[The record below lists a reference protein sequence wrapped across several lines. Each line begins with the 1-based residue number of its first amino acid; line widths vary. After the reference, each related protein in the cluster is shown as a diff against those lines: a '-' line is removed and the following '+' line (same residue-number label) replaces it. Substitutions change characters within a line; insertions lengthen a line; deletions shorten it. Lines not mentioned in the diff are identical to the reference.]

1 MWDVRFYKG
10 GLVGLSLLFIFT
22 FIFFFF
28 LHLNCGSMEI
38 MEKKCWEVPKKHLK
52 KSVTVFTVFEYLSNL
67 PEWGLAGSYC
77 KMIMLQMSFN
87 VFLQMQI
94 KTYECICISIY
105 RLPPFQ
111 LSPRTIYVL
120 AWSWLEEASRRTKDL
135 TNKNRRSIAW

>member
-1 MWDVRFYKG
+1 MWDVRFYKD
-10 GLVGLSLLFIFT
+10 GLVGLPLLFIFT
-22 FIFFFF
+22 FIFFFFF

-38 MEKKCWEVPKKHLK
+38 MEKKCWEVPKKYLK

-94 KTYECICISIY
+94 KTYECIWFGSSDWETIHQLNPLRTFFDTSTT
-105 RLPPFQ
+105 RLTAVQ
-111 LSPRTIYVL
+111 AL
-120 AWSWLEEASRRTKDL
+120 LE
-135 TNKNRRSIAW
+135 